1 MPGLLIVCAPG
12 LFRAGTLLGGLTR
25 DGLLAIIGVTLSNSA
40 IPQYRADNRLRA
52 GDCEKSMDSLYPWLS
67 SAVVLSV
74 SPPVSLRNEKYT
86 YCARKARVEL
96 SFHQPS
102 VTGWLQTQRLC
113 GRQGRH
119 QGGQIRGRHT
129 RHAPVA
135 APLAPR
141 LFTLQGLVSE

>member
-1 MPGLLIVCAPG
+1 MSPVMSKVEAAHRILADQYSAYTCNAVYEYPYSVPGLLIVCAPG

-52 GDCEKSMDSLYPWLS
+52 GDSEKSMDSLYPWLS

-86 YCARKARVEL
+86 YCARKA
-96 SFHQPS
+96 
-102 VTGWLQTQRLC
+102 
-113 GRQGRH
+113 
-119 QGGQIRGRHT
+119 
-129 RHAPVA
+129 
-135 APLAPR
+135 
-141 LFTLQGLVSE
+141 